1 MPKQYKEK
9 FCVNCCEKMI
19 VCKTTFLCS
28 VCLDKSPST
37 TPLYVYKGKYCNN
50 TGKKIQLTFEFM

>member
-9 FCVNCCEKMI
+9 FCVKCCEKMI
-19 VCKTTFLCS
+19 VCKPTFLCS
-28 VCLDKSPST
+28 VCLGT
-37 TPLYVYKGKYCNN
+37 GATPLYVYQGKYCNN